1 MVIQTRYSFFKEHP
15 VISALIASIIVHFLF
30 FVLIPRWENYSPE
43 KKVELV
49 VELQKKVEIPKP
61 PAPLSPKPLP
71 EQPKPKKTL
80 DPKPQI
86 KPPTPAVFAQSEIKA
101 PPPTT
106 APVIIETPREVLAI
120 SPKTNSIPTP
130 VVKAAPV
137 EIVKSNEPSAED
149 IDAAKNR
156 YSSMLGRAIAKHK
169 EYPRIA
175 QTRGWQGECSL
186 EVELDGNGNLKVGQM
201 IQSCGYEV
209 LDKKALEMLR
219 KALPLAPPEALRGRS
234 FKVTVPV
241 SFKLE

>member
-1 MVIQTRYSFFKEHP
+1 M
-15 VISALIASIIVHFLF
+15 LVHFLF
-30 FVLIPRWENYSPE
+30 FMLIPNWDIATAE
-43 KKVELV
+43 KKIEII
-49 VELQKKVEIPKP
+49 VELQKKVEAPKP
-61 PAPLSPKPLP
+61 PDPLP
-71 EQPKPKKTL
+71 PELAPAPEPPKPKKIIE
-80 DPKPQI
+80 PKPQI
-86 KPPTPAVFAQSEIKA
+86 KPPTPAVFAPSEIKA

-106 APVIIETPREVLAI
+106 APILAETPREVLAI
-120 SPKTNSIPTP
+120 APKADSVP
-130 VVKAAPV
+130 VATVQAAPA
-137 EIVKSNEPSAED
+137 EPIKSVEPSTED

-175 QTRGWQGECSL
+175 QTRGWQGECAL
-186 EVELDGNGNLKVGQM
+186 EVELDGNGNLKDGQV

-219 KALPLAPPEALRGRS
+219 KALPLAPPDALKGRS